1 MELWRPVGMEELALI
16 FQSGM
21 RAFPPRLPE
30 QPIFYPVLSQGYA
43 EQIAKEW
50 NTADQSFAGYVTAF
64 EIPDAYAA
72 RFEPHVVGK
81 AEHVE
86 LWVPAEQLE
95 AFNQQIAAPI
105 RVLSAYF
112 GPAFRGHIPEVYGLK
127 GHDANEQLRLLAGT
141 RAYSGMDFLC
151 ETQAN
156 ELTIYLNYPYWAASQ
171 PEDFGIDA
179 QEYEATLEAIRKAW
193 RLSEHRA
200 PLVEQGTC
208 VT

>member
-1 MELWRPVGMEELALI
+1 MLLWRPVGMDELALI
-16 FQSGM
+16 FESGM

-30 QPIFYPVLSQGYA
+30 QPIFYPVLTREYA
-43 EQIAKEW
+43 EQIAREW
-50 NTADQSFAGYVTAF
+50 NTADPPFAGYVTAF

-72 RFEPHVVGK
+72 GFESHVVGR

-86 LWVPAEQLE
+86 LWVPAEQLST
-95 AFNQQIAAPI
+95 FNQEIVHPI

-112 GPAFRGHIPEVYGLK
+112 GAGFRGHVPDAFGLK
-127 GHDANEQLRLLAGT
+127 GRDADEQLRLLAGT

-179 QEYEATLEAIRKAW
+179 QEFGATLEAIRKAW
-193 RLSEHRA
+193 LLPERTA
-200 PLVEQGTC
+200 PLVQQGTR

>member
-1 MELWRPVGMEELALI
+1 MEYGGSP
-16 FQSGM
+16 
-21 RAFPPRLPE
+21 
-30 QPIFYPVLSQGYA
+30 
-43 EQIAKEW
+43 
-50 NTADQSFAGYVTAF
+50 FAGYVTAF
-64 EIPDAYAA
+64 EIPDAHAA
-72 RFEPHVVGK
+72 RFESHVVRK

-86 LWVPAEQLE
+86 FWVPAEQLST
-95 AFNQQIAAPI
+95 FNQEIVHPI

-112 GPAFRGHIPEVYGLK
+112 GARFRGHVLDAFGLK
-127 GHDANEQLRLLAGT
+127 GRDADEQRRLLAGT

-179 QEYEATLEAIRKAW
+179 QEFEATLEAIRKAW
-193 RLSEHRA
+193 LLSERKA
-200 PLVEQGTC
+200 PLVEQGTR